1 MVEGSK
7 FAEALHSTMGVPNQ
21 YHLYL
26 LVNILGLI
34 SISRRPFK
42 QLFSITDDQLS
53 TAPLDSVQDHPG
65 CHRLLAT
72 RPTGSSA
79 EG

>member
-1 MVEGSK
+1 
-7 FAEALHSTMGVPNQ
+7 MGVPNQ

-26 LVNILGLI
+26 LVNILGLV
-34 SISRRPFK
+34 SISRRPEK
-42 QLFSITDDQLS
+42 CDQLFSITDDQLP

-65 CHRLLAT
+65 SHKLLAT
-72 RPTGSSA
+72 SPTGRSA

>member
-1 MVEGSK
+1 
-7 FAEALHSTMGVPNQ
+7 MGVPNQ

-26 LVNILGLI
+26 LVKILGHV
-34 SISRRPFK
+34 SISWWPEK
-42 QLFSITDDQLS
+42 CDQLFSITDNQLP